1 MKDFES
7 LTVISVEYYC
17 TVHLSRNV
25 SINIE
30 CLLFLLL
37 GVMIKDG
44 AIRWFTNCSDL
55 SVLDVCSVNSLLIIV
70 CVFTTFRFRHAL
82 VFGKMNLGTNHLR
95 VVEKCKCI
103 L

>member
-30 CLLFLLL
+30 CLSFLLL

-55 SVLDVCSVNSLLIIV
+55 SVLDVCSVNSYYCLGLYYISFPTCA
-70 CVFTTFRFRHAL
+70 CVWKDESWNESFESR
-82 VFGKMNLGTNHLR
+82 
-95 VVEKCKCI
+95 
-103 L
+103 